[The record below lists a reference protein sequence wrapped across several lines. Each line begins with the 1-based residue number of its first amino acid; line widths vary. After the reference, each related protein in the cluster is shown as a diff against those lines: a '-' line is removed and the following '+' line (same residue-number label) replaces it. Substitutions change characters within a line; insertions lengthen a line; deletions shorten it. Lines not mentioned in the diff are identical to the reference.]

1 MNPHFTFNVFNTI
14 SSIILKES
22 ESAYKPFLQFS
33 TLIRNTL
40 ESSDQIART
49 IREET
54 EYLSAYLELEKL
66 RFPDLFEYDISVD
79 DLVDTNMRIPK
90 MLLQTYVENAIK
102 HGLRPKGEN
111 GLITILFQIEGKLLK
126 ISVEDNGVGR
136 KRAKELNTGTT
147 GFGLRIMDQYFE
159 LFNEYNEAKI
169 KHRIIDLFSDD
180 GTASGTK
187 VEVFVPL
194 NFSYKLKKYGRP

>member
-1 MNPHFTFNVFNTI
+1 
-14 SSIILKES
+14 
-22 ESAYKPFLQFS
+22 
-33 TLIRNTL
+33 
-40 ESSDQIART
+40 
-49 IREET
+49 
-54 EYLSAYLELEKL
+54 
-66 RFPDLFEYDISVD
+66 
-79 DLVDTNMRIPK
+79 